1 MHTMNN
7 SSNVEQTRSKR
18 KSKLA
23 NLERDLINTADALD
37 RDPMDKRLRQGI
49 KKLRNM
55 AAKLRKEMSMLD
67 GDK

>member
-37 RDPMDKRLRQGI
+37 RDPIDKRLRQGI

-55 AAKLRKEMSMLD
+55 AAKLRKEMTMLD